1 MILKFRATIPQSKIF
16 YKVYAVKGDMNLFDF
31 NAFILGDLGFAPDQ
45 MVMFEGYDEKG
56 ALCGEYGL
64 FDMGDGAIDSVSFNS
79 LVEKG
84 QTEIR
89 YFYDMRNSR
98 YIKLVFEGEES
109 SLTSGIFPM
118 LLDEKGH
125 APEQFSTTYEDYEAV
140 QNLVPHPYGPAKD
153 EDLDDDEEDDDDEDE
168 DEDEDG
174 DGDDEDGAEIYDE
187 NE

>member
-1 MILKFRATIPQSKIF
+1 MILRFRATIPQSKIF

-64 FDMGDGAIDSVSFNS
+64 FDMGDGAMDSVSFIS

-84 QTEIR
+84 QIEIR
-89 YFYDMRNSR
+89 YFYDMRNNR
-98 YIKLVFEGEES
+98 YIKLVFEGEETG
-109 SLTSGIFPM
+109 LTSGIFPM
-118 LLDEKGH
+118 LLEEKGH

-140 QNLVPHPYGPAKD
+140 QNLIPHPSGPAKD
-153 EDLDDDEEDDDDEDE
+153 EDLDDDEEDDDDEDDEE
-168 DEDEDG
+168 DS
-174 DGDDEDGAEIYDE
+174 DDEDGAEIYDE

>member
-64 FDMGDGAIDSVSFNS
+64 FDMGDGAMDSVSFNS

-89 YFYDMRNSR
+89 YFYDMRNNR

-109 SLTSGIFPM
+109 RLTSGIFPM

-168 DEDEDG
+168 DDDE

>member
-1 MILKFRATIPQSKIF
+1 MILRFRATIPQSKIF

-45 MVMFEGYDEKG
+45 MVIFEGYDEKG
-56 ALCGEYGL
+56 VLCGEYGL
-64 FDMGDGAIDSVSFNS
+64 FDMGDGAMDSVSFNS

-89 YFYDMRNSR
+89 YFYDMRNNR

-140 QNLVPHPYGPAKD
+140 QNLIPHPSAPAKD
-153 EDLDDDEEDDDDEDE
+153 EDLDDDDEDDDEEDD
-168 DEDEDG
+168 
-174 DGDDEDGAEIYDE
+174 DDEDGAEIYDE

>member
-64 FDMGDGAIDSVSFNS
+64 FDMGDGAMDSVSFNS

-89 YFYDMRNSR
+89 YFYDMRNNR

-153 EDLDDDEEDDDDEDE
+153 EDLEDDDDDNDDDE
-168 DEDEDG
+168 DDDE
-174 DGDDEDGAEIYDE
+174 DGDDEDGAEIFDE

>member
-64 FDMGDGAIDSVSFNS
+64 FDMGDGAMDSVSFNS
-79 LVEKG
+79 LVKKG

-89 YFYDMRNSR
+89 YFYDMRNNR

-153 EDLDDDEEDDDDEDE
+153 EDLEDDEEDDDDEDE
-168 DEDEDG
+168 DDDE